1 MFEIYLGPLQ
11 AGARRGLKRAQTFRL
26 LLSGVITSLRL
37 VERGLLLQKIGR
49 RAMRPL
55 DRPCAAVQKIAVA
68 LLLFRCEVES
78 CRKVGDI
85 RLSFLNLR
93 LLQNQR
99 DRDAFEAGAGLIDI
113 GLRLQKSNPKVAIVD
128 SRENLTSFHRLIVSD
143 ENLSD
148 KAADLRRHYDLVG
161 LQEGVVSRLLEAA
174 MYPPMPT
181 EAASPSE
188 REQERNDKNCPPAKG
203 SRGRLLI
210 AGCALSRSSMERLAE
225 TAMIGKATLYARY
238 ADKSQLFADVLRR
251 RILLIYGPL
260 EEEFAKGLGGKS
272 LEETLLILARGF
284 IDLAV
289 APSSIALGRIL
300 AAQGERFPEL
310 GKLAIEEGLHRQIRL
325 METILARF
333 SAAHRYAIDDMAL
346 AADLF
351 LSIVLGRISL
361 MALLGV
367 QMDPETLDRRVREAV
382 RIFVRGLLVDAI

>member
-1 MFEIYLGPLQ
+1 MKTPSDYGRAERTETEAHP
-11 AGARRGLKRAQTFRL
+11 RGGRPTKAAAALRDERL
-26 LLSGVITSLRL
+26 LAI
-37 VERGLLLQKIGR
+37 
-49 RAMRPL
+49 
-55 DRPCAAVQKIAVA
+55 AAEMFMQHG
-68 LLLFRCEVES
+68 F
-78 CRKVGDI
+78 
-85 RLSFLNLR
+85 
-93 LLQNQR
+93 
-99 DRDAFEAGAGLIDI
+99 DA
-113 GLRLQKSNPKVAIVD
+113 
-128 SRENLTSFHRLIVSD
+128 T
-143 ENLSD
+143 
-148 KAADLRRHYDLVG
+148 
-161 LQEGVVSRLLEAA
+161 
-174 MYPPMPT
+174 
-181 EAASPSE
+181 
-188 REQERNDKNCPPAKG
+188 
-203 SRGRLLI
+203 
-210 AGCALSRSSMERLAE
+210 SMERLAE

-382 RIFVRGLLVDAI
+382 RIFVRGLLVDAR